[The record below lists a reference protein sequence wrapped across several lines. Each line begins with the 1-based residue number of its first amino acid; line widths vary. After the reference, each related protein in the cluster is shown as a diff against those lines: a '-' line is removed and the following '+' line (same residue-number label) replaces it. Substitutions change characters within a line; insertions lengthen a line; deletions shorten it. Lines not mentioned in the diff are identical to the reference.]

1 MLCVIHTGDLVTLF
15 DQFQSLAKIDDFKN
29 KISIQTPD
37 SSMSSELISKKLIFE
52 IAKRRDDKLEK
63 MELMIRY
70 TEF

>member
-1 MLCVIHTGDLVTLF
+1 MTLF

-29 KISIQTPD
+29 KIAIQTPD
-37 SSMSSELISKKLIFE
+37 SSMSSESISKKLIFE

-70 TEF
+70 TET